1 MKLLSLGIILSLLS
15 LGAAFGQQSL
25 YSPGAFP
32 PGHVYR
38 ETDLDALDNT
48 PLSTRSYLVGTF
60 PYVCQRNGLDYF
72 TTSGLL
78 HILIVVKC
86 FNNRPTGLALGK
98 AIVATPQE
106 PLTLIHVGRLTDG
119 VLLVVTESWSKP

>member
-1 MKLLSLGIILSLLS
+1 VKLLSLGIILSLLS

-32 PGHVYR
+32 PGDVYR
-38 ETDLDALDNT
+38 ETDLDGLDDT

-60 PYVCQRNGLDYF
+60 PYVCRRNGLDYF
-72 TTSGLL
+72 TASGLL
-78 HILIVVKC
+78 HILIVLKC